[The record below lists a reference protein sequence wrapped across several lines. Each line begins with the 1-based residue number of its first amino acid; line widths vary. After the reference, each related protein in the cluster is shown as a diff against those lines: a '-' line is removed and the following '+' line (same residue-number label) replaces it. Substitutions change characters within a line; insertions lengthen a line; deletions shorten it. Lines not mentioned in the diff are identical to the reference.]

1 MAFIHGETDLI
12 KAQLKQIFKAN
23 GIEEPVKS
31 MADKHEEATAMEM
44 IDSLSIHIN
53 KSKQDITYLAEAKTL
68 TRKKFEDLTGEL
80 NRLVNVIES
89 ERSQSRLE
97 TNRNEL

>member
-23 GIEEPVKS
+23 GIQEPVK
-31 MADKHEEATAMEM
+31 ALNEKHEEASAMEM

-53 KSKQDITYLAEAKTL
+53 KSK
-68 TRKKFEDLTGEL
+68 
-80 NRLVNVIES
+80 
-89 ERSQSRLE
+89 
-97 TNRNEL
+97 